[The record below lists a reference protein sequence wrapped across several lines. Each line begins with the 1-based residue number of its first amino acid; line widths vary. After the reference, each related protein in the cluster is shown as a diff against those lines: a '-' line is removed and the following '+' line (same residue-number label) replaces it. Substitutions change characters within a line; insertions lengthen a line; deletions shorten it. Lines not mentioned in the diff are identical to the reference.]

1 MPKTSEMLME
11 IIYILLPL
19 SFLVGFGFL
28 VACIVAIKKG
38 QFEDSEAPAVRI
50 LRDED

>member
-1 MPKTSEMLME
+1 MN
-11 IIYILLPL
+11 IVYILLPL

-28 VACIVAIKKG
+28 VACIIAIKKG
-38 QFEDSEAPAVRI
+38 QYEDSEAPAARI